1 MECIQSMTYSVLI
14 NGEPTEPITPTRG
27 IRQGYPLSP
36 YLYLLCLEGL
46 NGLLEQAV
54 VAKYLEGFSLCKN
67 GP

>member
-36 YLYLLCLEGL
+36 LPLPSLLGRFKWPFRAS
-46 NGLLEQAV
+46 GGSKV
-54 VAKYLEGFSLCKN
+54 
-67 GP
+67 P